1 MTQDGLKH
9 KDKDLAK
16 MKKHILELLS
26 QAWTKGY
33 IAGCNDGY
41 ATGRDAFKPKEGEAA
56 LKSQEDKKTK
66 KCPNCGSDL
75 IEYCGICGYEGE
87 EVSE

>member
-1 MTQDGLKH
+1 MVQDGLRH

-16 MKKHILELLS
+16 MKKHILELLD

-41 ATGRDAFKPKEGEAA
+41 ATARDAFKPNGGDA
-56 LKSQEDKKTK
+56 
-66 KCPNCGSDL
+66 
-75 IEYCGICGYEGE
+75 
-87 EVSE
+87 

>member
-1 MTQDGLKH
+1 MMVQDGLRH

-16 MKKHILELLS
+16 MKKHILELLD

-41 ATGRDAFKPKEGEAA
+41 ATGRNAFKPKDGE
-56 LKSQEDKKTK
+56 KE
-66 KCPNCGSDL
+66 
-75 IEYCGICGYEGE
+75 
-87 EVSE
+87 

>member
-1 MTQDGLKH
+1 MVQDGLKH

-16 MKKHILELLS
+16 MKKHILELLD

-41 ATGRDAFKPKEGEAA
+41 ATARDAFKPKEGKVNDA
-56 LKSQEDKKTK
+56 D
-66 KCPNCGSDL
+66 
-75 IEYCGICGYEGE
+75 
-87 EVSE
+87 